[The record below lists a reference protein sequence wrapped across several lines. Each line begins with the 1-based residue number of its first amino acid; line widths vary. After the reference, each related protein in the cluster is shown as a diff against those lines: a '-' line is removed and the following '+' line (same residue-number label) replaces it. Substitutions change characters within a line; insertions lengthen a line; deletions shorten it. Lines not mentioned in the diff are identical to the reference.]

1 MEQNLDKPGQKEL
14 DVWIKKNLNAA
25 VHKLMDKGKIDS
37 LVVEAR
43 PAWVLPFQ
51 ILIGK
56 IRAKDQSGDFEWFIS
71 GEVPTDYLEATA
83 AETPR
88 DAARHFSMK
97 WQLTAS
103 RYQGKGTDQ
112 DSSQIQHDEVV
123 NNLISQSEALYAL
136 VEDDRVWLQ
145 KNNP

>member
-1 MEQNLDKPGQKEL
+1 MDQNIDKPGRKEL
-14 DVWIKKNLNAA
+14 EAWIKTNLNAA

-37 LVVEAR
+37 LVIEAR

-51 ILIGK
+51 IVIGK
-56 IRAKDQSGDFEWFIS
+56 IRAKDQSGDFEWFIC
-71 GEVPTDYLEATA
+71 GEVPTDYLEAA
-83 AETPR
+83 VAETPR

-103 RYQGKGTDQ
+103 RYQGKDTNQ
-112 DSSQIQHDEVV
+112 DPSQIQQDEVV
-123 NNLISQSEALYAL
+123 NNLISHSQALYTL

-145 KNNP
+145 QINP